1 MLSKHQFCPAVIVEM
16 NFSIIANISTE
27 WSEGGWCKIV
37 FIAFRDIFLMK
48 IPHVLLHQEQ
58 PGGGQGAR
66 CRARGSGVTLHRA
79 SDPDPHAGNICLR

>member
-1 MLSKHQFCPAVIVEM
+1 MLKSIFGMLSKHQFCAAVIVEM

-48 IPHVLLHQEQ
+48 IPHVLLHQGSQ
-58 PGGGQGAR
+58 GTDRGPGAGPGG
-66 CRARGSGVTLHRA
+66 
-79 SDPDPHAGNICLR
+79 AG